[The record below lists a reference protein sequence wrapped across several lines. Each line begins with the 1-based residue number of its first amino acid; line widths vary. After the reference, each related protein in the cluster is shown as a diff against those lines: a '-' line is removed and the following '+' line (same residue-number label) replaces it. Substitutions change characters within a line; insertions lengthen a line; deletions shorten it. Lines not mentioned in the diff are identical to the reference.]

1 MTKRKETKKATIE
14 ALRGEARL
22 LSTAGIMLLAVGLPL
37 TLGLVAPA
45 LNPEGASP
53 LTPLAIGGGP
63 VLVGYLICVAA
74 SWRLSQAKKLSQRSQ
89 AKKVSQPAQANKA
102 PQRRRKTA
110 LAA

>member
-1 MTKRKETKKATIE
+1 MTKRKLTKKATIE

-45 LNPEGASP
+45 LNPDGISP

-89 AKKVSQPAQANKA
+89 AKKASRPAQANKA
-102 PQRRRKTA
+102 PQRRRRSA